1 MIERVMILDALADRD
16 GAREATA
23 ATTAG

>member
-1 MIERVMILDALADRD
+1 MIERVMILDALGDRD